1 MDYKRPHRIPQFVA
15 SGSER
20 LEQLAAFVESLPAG
34 ELTFSRWYGHGRG
47 CAVGL
52 AAAGHPWFL
61 AQGLRL
67 EGGDSLKDCRPIY
80 GTASDWAAVA
90 AFFDLSPGEARR
102 LFDREGY
109 GGRIRPTPK
118 EVAGKIRA
126 YLANSR
132 AEAVSA

>member
-1 MDYKRPHRIPQFVA
+1 MDYRRPQNIPQFVA
-15 SGSER
+15 SGSQR
-20 LEQLAAFVESLPAG
+20 LAQLAGFVESLPAG
-34 ELTFSRWYGHGRG
+34 KLTFSRWYGHGRG

-67 EGGDSLKDCRPIY
+67 ERGDSLKDCRPIY

-90 AFFDLSPGEARR
+90 AFFDLSTVEARQ

-109 GGRIRPTPK
+109 SGRIRPTPQ
-118 EVAGKIRA
+118 EVAGKIRG

>member
-1 MDYKRPHRIPQFVA
+1 MDYRRPKNIPQFSA

-34 ELTFSRWYGHGRG
+34 KLTFSRWYGHGRG

-52 AAAGHPWFL
+52 AAAGQPWFL

-80 GTASDWAAVA
+80 GAASDWAAIAV
-90 AFFDLSPGEARR
+90 FFDLPPGEARQ

-109 GGRIRPTPK
+109 SGRIRPTPQ
-118 EVAGKIRA
+118 EVAGKIRG
-126 YLANSR
+126 YLANSK
-132 AEAVSA
+132 AEAVPA